1 MITRAEID
9 RMFEGMAEDT
19 DWDLSGPLLWG
30 YFFTD
35 ADEGRLRDVAP
46 LLEAQGYRVVE
57 IFLAEKDEDEEDE
70 PDEWWLHVERLE
82 HHTPA
87 SLDMRNQL
95 LYAFASTHGL
105 ASYDGMDVGA
115 APH

>member
-9 RMFEGMAEDT
+9 RMFAGMAEDT
-19 DWDLSGPLLWG
+19 DWDLAAPLLWG

-35 ADEGRLRDVAP
+35 ADADRLRAAAP
-46 LLEAQGYRVVE
+46 LLEAQGYTVVDV
-57 IFLAEKDEDEEDE
+57 FLGEKDDAGA
-70 PDEWWLHVERLE
+70 PDEWWLHVEKLE
-82 HHTPA
+82 VHTPA

-95 LYAFASTHGL
+95 LYAFARTNGL

>member
-1 MITRAEID
+1 MITRAEIED
-9 RMFEGMAEDT
+9 MFADMAEDT

-35 ADEGRLRDVAP
+35 ADADRLRGVAP
-46 LLEAQGYRVVE
+46 VLEAQGYHVVDV
-57 IFLAEKDEDEEDE
+57 FLGDKEDADA
-70 PDEWWLHVERLE
+70 PDEWWLHVEKVE
-82 HHTPA
+82 MHTPA

-95 LYAFASTHGL
+95 LYAFAKTHELG
-105 ASYDGMDVGA
+105 SYDGMDVGA

>member
-9 RMFEGMAEDT
+9 RMFAGIAEDT
-19 DWDLSGPLLWG
+19 DWDLAAPLLWG

-35 ADEGRLRDVAP
+35 AGADRLRAVAP
-46 LLEAQGYRVVE
+46 LLEAQGYTVVDV
-57 IFLAEKDEDEEDE
+57 FLGEKEDSSE
-70 PDEWWLHVERLE
+70 PDEWWLHVEKLE
-82 HHTPA
+82 VHTPA

-95 LYAFASTHGL
+95 LYAFARTHGL